1 MNEQLIA
8 LSHDNLIQLCL
19 LRREDVRAAMR
30 EATKIFYREDPAY
43 KAKMAEYHRNWYLKN
58 KSRHL
63 ENSKRWH
70 ERNKENVREYR
81 KRYYER
87 RKAAANHREETAA
100 AAANL
105 PKRRTDTTDSVKY
118 WNDRIAEYDRRFSNK
133 EIDVE
138 EWSQSVS
145 CAVIHRDAAERRMK
159 SKKTLNNEHNGD

>member
-19 LRREDVRAAMR
+19 LRREDVRAAMK
-30 EATKIFYREDPAY
+30 EATKIFYKEDPAY

-70 ERNKENVREYR
+70 ERNKEKVRLYR
-81 KRYYER
+81 REHYER
-87 RKAAANHREETAA
+87 QKAA

-105 PKRRTDTTDSVKY
+105 PKRRTDTTDLVKY

>member
-70 ERNKENVREYR
+70 ERNKENLREYR

-87 RKAAANHREETAA
+87 RKAAAFQPEE
-100 AAANL
+100 
-105 PKRRTDTTDSVKY
+105 PKRRTDKQWVEFWDEQINECDRKY
-118 WNDRIAEYDRRFSNK
+118 NNN
-133 EIDVE
+133 EIGFE
-138 EWSQSVS
+138 EWRRATNIYVS
-145 CAVIHRDAAERRMK
+145 HRDAAERRMK
-159 SKKTLNNEHNGD
+159 SKKKSNNEHNGY

>member
-8 LSHDNLIQLCL
+8 LSHDNLVQLCL
-19 LRREDVRAAMR
+19 LRREDVRAAMK
-30 EATKIFYREDPAY
+30 EATKIFYKEDPEY
-43 KAKMAEYHRNWYLKN
+43 KAKMAEYQRNWYLKN

-70 ERNKENVREYR
+70 ERNKENLREYR

-100 AAANL
+100 AAAFQ
-105 PKRRTDTTDSVKY
+105 PEEPERSTDEQKLAY
-118 WNDRIAEYDRRFSNK
+118 WNAVLRELDEMFTAK

-138 EWSQSVS
+138 TYINQSNIATS
-145 CAVIHRDAAERRMK
+145 HALAAEIRIK
-159 SKKTLNNEHNGD
+159 SKKKN